1 MIKDIHTLYA
11 IISEAKDIKRYQV
24 TRLENEYKEG
34 TLTDYTEGY
43 LKGQLY
49 ILNSVIEQC
58 EKKIDRL
65 VKEGGT
71 DNDN

>member
-1 MIKDIHTLYA
+1 MIKNIHTLYS
-11 IISEAKDIKRYQV
+11 IIEEAERIKKYQV
-24 TRLENEYKEG
+24 TRLEVEYKEG

-49 ILNSVIEQC
+49 LVNSIIEQC
-58 EKKIDRL
+58 NKKIDRL
-65 VKEGGT
+65 VKEGGA